1 MACLI
6 NYKNK
11 SYTEEEFKVVA
22 SLHESIKNA
31 LKEGGLFKEFKN
43 KLYYTKNDINKI
55 NKEYE
60 RIYQLN
66 TKYGNKVIT
75 LNKGNREVFI
85 NVNPIADLY
94 IKAKKPQVNTI
105 QLSIFQV
112 DNEGKSKDLELENK
126 LKEFLK
132 TNNIKVEFYDNLK
145 SRLKLDVAGAYDVI
159 NKLVLISNEK
169 SDKSTLPEEIGH
181 VIVETLGTDNLL
193 VKSLLTNLKNV
204 DYKSMLSKDYLDMYK
219 DNEDLLIRELA
230 GQLIGKTLTGE
241 SIEIPT
247 VDKKNRVI
255 ELINKI
261 FNVFKKL
268 FNIPISSFQDYH
280 KEIIQSTKK
289 IAEKVLNNEKF
300 EYNSQTNPD
309 HPIFYQIKNSKEGQD
324 ETAKKK
330 KLIYFKNVLKRLESD
345 LAKSSDPDEVIKLTD
360 SIEELKTRIDLYK
373 ESSSNIDLMES
384 GKVVLD
390 RIRTLIFGLQT
401 RKVNK
406 ENLTANDITF
416 IHNSLEE
423 LKLIRGLTDEVL
435 DLKDQFREF
444 KDSWIQEEVN
454 KYSTLDKEISL
465 EEIEMDNEDINRA
478 RYGFG
483 ALSDVS
489 NILGRTIGSVIK
501 QAQNRSSTFT
511 KQISKEIEKEVD
523 LLLKK
528 ESNYDIFIQEAFGTT
543 ILTNEYTTEYF
554 KDKSEAI
561 NKIKNSDPEGTKWF
575 KNNHKNGKVTNS
587 KYFNPNYIKIQKTPH
602 LKRFYD
608 FYNKIMLEA
617 GDKIPAEIKSGFI
630 ANIKDQTLIDTI
642 KNKGFVAGLSDFI
655 KAQDEDNFIKD
666 EDLLSDVVPLKYIKK
681 ISSEEKSRNLG
692 DSLARFASFAHTHY
706 EMSEIL
712 PQVRVLQNKIEESA
726 YIKSNNPNLYIE
738 GSSTNIYKLVD
749 DYVNVQ
755 IKGRSKDPMMK
766 IGYEVDVKNDK
777 GETVKEKKYFH
788 LSTIIDMGLRYNSIL
803 RIGFN
808 PFNAATN
815 VVVGDIGNMVE
826 GFGGRF
832 YNLKELKQASN
843 IYFNQIN
850 KKDSKLI
857 KILELLNPLQEFE
870 DYQYLNKIKNKKI
883 DKDKILEYAYKMQAK
898 GESFLQI
905 RTMIASL
912 LHDTIED
919 KQGNKVSLWEAF
931 NEKGEWNVDKFG
943 ELDEFKVGQMSDK
956 IQRINQMI
964 HGRYSAKDSAALSQN
979 VLFRTVF
986 QFRKWIPSAIEAR
999 LAGYQYDNRLG
1010 SYVEGRWKTL
1020 GRLVKEGLTP
1030 EKRSYMNMI
1039 ESLFKAKDKLT
1050 SENLDELEIA
1060 NMRKNLAE
1068 VALIL
1073 ASLLFGSFLFDDDWR
1088 KENKEMIKNP
1098 FIEFSLNQLDRVSG
1112 DLLFFA
1118 NPKQLNNLALNAAP
1132 LAKTVDQM
1140 ITTSLNIPYMFG
1152 GEDSEYTKGRKE
1164 GENKF
1169 WSNIGDLIPF
1179 NKPVSDVGRLFKDGQ

>member
-1169 WSNIGDLIPF
+1169 WSNVGDLIPF